1 MRPTDVLLPRLR
13 SGTRRYCPGIQRRP
27 LRCAGPG
34 PGGGCAREP
43 SGASVACAG
52 KLLRVDGAP
61 STVPD
66 FVVPEGFDVCPVT
79 WVLALSGAASSSF
92 LDG

>member
-1 MRPTDVLLPRLR
+1 MDANRIVIVDRD
-13 SGTRRYCPGIQRRP
+13 SGEPVD
-27 LRCAGPG
+27 RCAGPG